1 MVEAWIKG
9 LAKTKWLVLIV
20 WLAVA
25 VGSVFVLPD
34 LGQIVKQTESKFLPT
49 DAQSAQAQKLI
60 EQMDPN
66 RKSLSNAIVVVQR
79 ESGLT
84 EQDQTWIKGKLAEL
98 KKDQE
103 AIGIV
108 SVLSAF
114 DDPSL
119 AQKFISKDN
128 TTELVIVEF
137 PKQVQQASTA
147 DSVKLMKERFTAPP
161 SGVTIEFTGSAPIF
175 LDYNTSTNEGLKK
188 TEILTLVLVLGILL
202 FVFRS
207 PIAPFIPLLT
217 IGMAFILTRGF
228 VALFSKAGMPVS
240 SFTETFLIAVLFGAG
255 TDYCILLIHRF
266 REELSKT
273 TDRVIALTRT
283 IQTVGKTVLFS
294 GSTVFIA
301 FFLIGFAKFGL
312 YQSAVGVA
320 IGVAVTLLAAVTL
333 TPALMLILGP
343 SMYWPVKVKAGLHH
357 GDSKLWGAMSRLTA
371 KRPLAVLLV
380 CALLLTPFVFLF
392 QGNRSFDDLAE
403 IDPSIS
409 AVKGFREVEA
419 KFSSG
424 EVLPTTVAI
433 TSNISMRTPE
443 GLAAIEKA
451 SQAASQT
458 ANVKEVRSAARPL
471 GKQIVE
477 LTVPN
482 QLEQTNKGLLELRTG
497 VNQVSD
503 GFKKAQTQLQSQAGD
518 VTKLGQGAEEIAQKL
533 GDVQNGLKQVSGG
546 IAQSQQGVQQLAGVS
561 SQLKGTAAS
570 MGDDLSKLAQEYPE
584 LANNITYQTL
594 VGKQQGLTG
603 GLAQAENGLQ
613 PLAKGLAQIAP
624 TVSQIA
630 NGAGQLAEG
639 QKQVS
644 GGIQQLQ
651 NGLGEFSSGLGEGTG
666 ALTKVSDGINQVVEA
681 QKGIADNSSKQIAG
695 WNVPKEVL
703 EQADFKKS
711 LDFYMSADG
720 KIAKLEVVFDIN
732 PYSKEAMNQID
743 GLKETIVTSL
753 NGTALSKADVKLAG
767 QTANYHELDSIS
779 QDDFYRTGGFVL
791 IGIYIVLA
799 LLLRSLLMPL
809 YLLLSLVFNYLITM
823 GIVEFIFVKLL
834 GFDGLSWTVSFFIFL
849 IIVALGVDY
858 SIFLMARFKEE
869 YRPGRIIEAMGKAM
883 TTTGGVIMSAALI
896 MGGTF
901 AALMFSGVD
910 TLLELGAGIS
920 IGLAIY
926 TTVFMGLVVPSLAV
940 LFGEA
945 NWWPFTRKAAAA
957 HAKDNHSQERERGE
971 AGEVVVQH

>member
-1 MVEAWIKG
+1 MIEKWVRA
-9 LAKTKWLVLIV
+9 LARTKWLVLLI
-20 WLAVA
+20 WLAVT

-34 LGQIVKQTESKFLPT
+34 LGQIVRQTESKFLPT
-49 DAQSAQAQKLI
+49 DAQSAQAQAII
-60 EQMDPN
+60 EQMDLN
-66 RKSLSNAIVVVQR
+66 RKSKSNAIVVVQR

-84 EQDQTWIKGKLAEL
+84 EQDQNWIKGKLAEL
-98 KKDQE
+98 KKEQDTL
-103 AIGIV
+103 GIV

-147 DSVKLMKERFTAPP
+147 DSVKLLKEKFTSPP
-161 SGVTIEFTGSAPIF
+161 SGMSIEFTGSAPIF
-175 LDYNTSTNEGLKK
+175 MDYNTSTNEGLKK

-273 TDRVIALTRT
+273 PDRVTALLRT

-294 GSTVFIA
+294 GSTVLIA

-320 IGVAVTLLAAVTL
+320 IGVAVTLVAAVTL

-343 SMYWPVKVKAGLHH
+343 AMYWPVKVKAGAAH
-357 GDSKLWGAMSRLTA
+357 GDSKLWGAMARLTA
-371 KRPLAVLLV
+371 KRPIAVLLV
-380 CALLLTPFVFLF
+380 CMLLLTPFVFLF

-424 EVLPTTVAI
+424 EVLPTTVVI
-433 TSNISMRTPE
+433 TSNSSMRTPE

-451 SQAASQT
+451 SQAASQI

-471 GKQIVE
+471 GKQIAE

-482 QLEQTNKGLLELRTG
+482 QLEQTNKGLTELRSG
-497 VNQVSD
+497 INQVSD
-503 GFKKAQTQLQSQAGD
+503 GFKKAQSRLEAQSGD
-518 VTKLGQGAEEIAQKL
+518 VTKLSQGAEEIAQKL
-533 GDVQNGLKQVSGG
+533 TEVQGGLKQVSGG
-546 IAQSQQGVQQLAGVS
+546 IVQSEQGAQQLVKASG
-561 SQLKGTAAS
+561 QLKGTAAS
-570 MGDDLSKLAQEYPE
+570 MGDDLSKLVQEYPE
-584 LANNITYQTL
+584 LAKNITYQTL

-603 GLAQAENGLQ
+603 GLVQTEAGLQ
-613 PLAKGLAQIAP
+613 PLAKGLAQLAP
-624 TVSQIA
+624 SVNQIS
-630 NGAGQLAEG
+630 GGIGQLADG

-644 GGIQQLQ
+644 GGIQQLE
-651 NGLGEFSSGLGEGTG
+651 NGFGQFASGLGEGTS
-666 ALTKVSDGINQVVEA
+666 ALTKVSDGISQVVEA

-695 WNVPKEVL
+695 WNIPKEVL

-720 KIAKLEVVFDIN
+720 KIAKLEVVLAIN
-732 PYSKEAMNQID
+732 PYSKEAMGKID
-743 GLKETIVTSL
+743 EIKETIVSSL
-753 NGTALSKADVKLAG
+753 NGTSLSKTDVKLAG
-767 QTANYHELDSIS
+767 QTSNYHELDSIS
-779 QDDFYRTGGFVL
+779 QNDFYRTGGFVL
-791 IGIYIVLA
+791 IGIYLVLA

-926 TTVFMGLVVPSLAV
+926 TTVFMGLIVPSLAI

-945 NWWPFTRKAAAA
+945 NWWPFPRKASAMAEKTA
-957 HAKDNHSQERERGE
+957 PSRELGE
-971 AGEVVVQH
+971 AGEAATQH

>member
-1 MVEAWIKG
+1 MIEKWIKA
-9 LAKTKWLVLIV
+9 LAKTKWLILVL
-20 WLAVA
+20 WLAIA

-34 LGQIVKQTESKFLPT
+34 LGQIVRQTESKFLPT
-49 DAQSAQAQKLI
+49 DAQSAQAQAILEK
-60 EQMDPN
+60 MDPD
-66 RKSLSNAIVVVQR
+66 RKSKSNAIVVVQR
-79 ESGLT
+79 ESKLT
-84 EQDQTWIKGKLAEL
+84 DQDQNWVKGRIAALKKEQDAL
-98 KKDQE
+98 
-103 AIGIV
+103 GIV
-108 SVLSAF
+108 TVLSAF

-119 AQKFISKDN
+119 AQKFISSDG

-137 PKQVQQASTA
+137 PLQVQQASTA
-147 DSVKLMKERFTAPP
+147 DSVKLLKEKFNSPP
-161 SGVTIEFTGSAPIF
+161 NGVTVEFTGSAPIF
-175 LDYNTSTNEGLKK
+175 MDYTTSTNEGLKK
-188 TEILTLVLVLGILL
+188 TEVLTLVLVLGILL

-217 IGMAFILTRGF
+217 IGVAFILTRGL
-228 VALFSKAGMPVS
+228 VALSTKAGMPVS

-273 TDRVIALTRT
+273 TDRVTALLRT
-283 IQTVGKTVLFS
+283 TQTVGKTVLFS

-320 IGVAVTLLAAVTL
+320 IGMAVTLLAAVTL

-343 SMYWPVKVKAGLHH
+343 AMYWPVKVKSGAAH
-357 GDSKLWGAMSRLTA
+357 GDSKLWGAMARLSA
-371 KRPLAVLLV
+371 KRPVAVLLV
-380 CALLLTPFVFLF
+380 CMLVLTPFIFLF

-403 IDPSIS
+403 INPGIS

-433 TSNISMRTPE
+433 TSSSSMKTPE
-443 GLAAIEKA
+443 GLAALEKA
-451 SQAASQT
+451 SQAASQI

-471 GKQIVE
+471 GKQLTE

-482 QLEQTNKGLLELRTG
+482 QLEQTNKGLTELG
-497 VNQVSD
+497 SGIDQVND
-503 GFKKAQTQLQSQAGD
+503 GFKKAQSQLETQAGD
-518 VTKLGQGAEEIAQKL
+518 VTKLTQGAEEIAKKL
-533 GDVQNGLKQVSGG
+533 TEVQGGLKQVSGG
-546 IAQSQQGVQQLAGVS
+546 ISQSEQGVQQLVKASG
-561 SQLKGTAAS
+561 QLQGTSAS
-570 MGDDLSKLAQEYPE
+570 MGDDLSKLVQEYPE
-584 LANNITYQTL
+584 LAKSVTYQTL

-603 GLAQAENGLQ
+603 GLVQTEAGLQ
-613 PLAKGLAQIAP
+613 PLAKGLAQLVPSVNQLTTGI
-624 TVSQIA
+624 
-630 NGAGQLAEG
+630 GQLADG
-639 QKQVS
+639 QKQIS
-644 GGIQQLQ
+644 GGIQQLET
-651 NGLGEFSSGLGEGTG
+651 GLGQFSSGLGEGTS
-666 ALTKVSDGINQVVEA
+666 ALTKVSDGIHQVVEA

-695 WNVPKEVL
+695 WNLPKEVL
-703 EQADFKKS
+703 EQAGFKKS
-711 LDFYMSADG
+711 LEFYMSEDG
-720 KIAKLEVVFDIN
+720 KIAKLEVVLAIN
-732 PYSKEAMNQID
+732 PYSKEAMGKMDEIKNAIT
-743 GLKETIVTSL
+743 GSL
-753 NGTALSKADVKLAG
+753 HGTVLSKADIKLAG

-779 QDDFYRTGGFVL
+779 QHDFYRTGAFVL
-791 IGIYIVLA
+791 IGIYLVLA

-809 YLLLSLVFNYLITM
+809 YILLSLVFNYLVTM
-823 GIVEFIFVKLL
+823 GIVEFIFVKLF
-834 GFDGLSWTVSFFIFL
+834 GFDGLSWTVSFFVFL

-901 AALMFSGVD
+901 AALMFSGVH
-910 TLLELGAGIS
+910 TLLQLGAGIT

-926 TTVFMGLVVPSLAV
+926 TTVFMGLIVPSLAV

-945 NWWPFTRKAAAA
+945 NWWPFSRKPSTVAEKNAPSVEPAT
-957 HAKDNHSQERERGE
+957 
-971 AGEVVVQH
+971 QH

>member
-1 MVEAWIKG
+1 MIEKWIRL
-9 LAKTKWLVLIV
+9 LAKTKWLVLLV
-20 WLAVA
+20 WLAVT
-25 VGSVFVLPD
+25 VSSVFILPD
-34 LGQIVKQTESKFLPT
+34 LGQIVRQTESKFLPT
-49 DAQSAQAQKLI
+49 DAQSAQAQAIL

-66 RKSLSNAIVVVQR
+66 RKSKSNAIVVVQR

-84 EQDQTWIKGKLAEL
+84 EQDQTWIKAQIDEL
-98 KKDQE
+98 KKEQD
-103 AIGIV
+103 ALGIV
-108 SVLSAF
+108 SVLSASE
-114 DDPSL
+114 DPSL
-119 AQKFISKDN
+119 AQKFISQDN

-137 PKQVQQASTA
+137 PKEVQQASTS
-147 DSVKLMKERFTAPP
+147 DSVKLLKNKFISQPDGM
-161 SGVTIEFTGSAPIF
+161 SVEFTGSAPIF
-175 LDYNTSTNEGLKK
+175 LDYNSSTNEGLKK
-188 TEILTLVLVLGILL
+188 TEVLTLVLVLGILL

-207 PIAPFIPLLT
+207 PIAPFIPLIT

-228 VALFSKAGMPVS
+228 VALLTKAGMPVS

-266 REELSKT
+266 REELSHT
-273 TDRVIALTRT
+273 TDRVTALLRT

-294 GSTVFIA
+294 GSTVLIA

-320 IGVAVTLLAAVTL
+320 VGVAITLVAAVTL

-343 SMYWPVKVKAGLHH
+343 AMYWPVKVKSGAAH
-357 GDSKLWGAMSRLTA
+357 GDSKLWGAMARLTA
-371 KRPLAVLLV
+371 KRPVAVLLV
-380 CALLLTPFVFLF
+380 SLLVLTPFVFLF

-433 TSNISMRTPE
+433 TLPSSMRTPE
-443 GLAAIEKA
+443 GLAAMEKA
-451 SQAASQT
+451 SQAVSQI
-458 ANVKEVRSAARPL
+458 ADVKEVRSAARPL
-471 GKQIVE
+471 GKQIAE

-482 QLEQTNKGLLELRTG
+482 QLEQTNKGLTELRSG
-497 VNQVSD
+497 VNEVND
-503 GFKKAQTQLQSQAGD
+503 GFKKAQTQIEAQAGD
-518 VTKLGQGAEEIAQKL
+518 VAKLSQGAEEIAKKL
-533 GDVQNGLKQVSGG
+533 TDVQGGLQQVSGG
-546 IAQSQQGVQQLAGVS
+546 LVQSEQGAQQLVKAS

-570 MGDDLSKLAQEYPE
+570 MADDLSKLAQEYPE
-584 LANNITYQTL
+584 LASNITYQTL

-603 GLAQAENGLQ
+603 GLVQTEAGLQ
-613 PLAKGLAQIAP
+613 PLAKGLSQLAP
-624 TVSQIA
+624 SVNQLSGGVSQ
-630 NGAGQLAEG
+630 LADG
-639 QKQVS
+639 QKKVSSGIGQV
-644 GGIQQLQ
+644 
-651 NGLGEFSSGLGEGTG
+651 ESGLGQFASGLGDGTG
-666 ALTKVSDGINQVVEA
+666 ALTKVSDGLNQVLEA
-681 QKGIADNSSKQIAG
+681 QKGIIDNSSKQISG
-695 WNVPKEVL
+695 WNVPKELL

-711 LDFYMSADG
+711 LDFYMSEDG
-720 KIAKLEVVFDIN
+720 KIAKVEVVLAIN
-732 PYSKEAMNQID
+732 PYSKEAMGKMDEIKESMTSS
-743 GLKETIVTSL
+743 LK
-753 NGTALSKADVKLAG
+753 GTALAKADIKLAG
-767 QTANYHELDSIS
+767 QTANYHELDRIS
-779 QDDFYRTGGFVL
+779 QRDFYRTGGFVL
-791 IGIYIVLA
+791 IGIYVVLA

-823 GIVEFIFVKLL
+823 GIVEFIFVKML
-834 GFDGLSWTVSFFIFL
+834 GFAGLSWTVSFFIFL

-869 YRPGRIIEAMGKAM
+869 YRPGRIVEAMGRAM

-910 TLLELGAGIS
+910 TLLELGAGIA

-926 TTVFMGLVVPSLAV
+926 TTVFMGLIVPSLAV

-945 NWWPFTRKAAAA
+945 NWWPFPRKASGAEKAAAA
-957 HAKDNHSQERERGE
+957 A
-971 AGEVVVQH
+971 EVGDAAVQH

>member
-1 MVEAWIKG
+1 MLEKWIQA
-9 LAKTKWLVLIV
+9 LAKTKWLVLFI
-20 WLAVA
+20 WIAVT
-25 VGSVFVLPD
+25 VGSVVALPD
-34 LGQIVKQTESKFLPT
+34 LGQIVRQTESKFLPA
-49 DAQSAQAQKLI
+49 DAQSAQAQAIL

-66 RKSLSNAIVVVQR
+66 RKSKSNAIAVIQR
-79 ESGLT
+79 ESKLT
-84 EQDQTWIKGKLAEL
+84 VSDQDWVKGKIAEL
-98 KKDQE
+98 NKEQT
-103 AIGIV
+103 ALGIV

-119 AQKFISKDN
+119 SQKFISSDG

-137 PKQVQQASTA
+137 PQEVQQAATA
-147 DSVKLMKERFTAPP
+147 DSVKLLKEKFGSPP
-161 SGVTIEFTGSAPIF
+161 DGVTVEFTGSAPIF

-188 TEILTLVLVLGILL
+188 TEILTLFLVLGILL
-202 FVFRS
+202 IVFRS

-217 IGMAFILTRGF
+217 IGIAFILTRGL
-228 VALFSKAGMPVS
+228 VALSTKAGMPVS

-273 TDRVIALTRT
+273 ADRVTALVRT

-312 YQSAVGVA
+312 YQSAAGVA

-343 SMYWPVKVKAGLHH
+343 MMYWPVKVKTGAVH
-357 GDSKLWGAMSRLTA
+357 GNSKLWGAMARLSA
-371 KRPLAVLLV
+371 KRPVAVLLV
-380 CALLLTPFVFLF
+380 SILILTPFIFLF

-403 IDPSIS
+403 INPDIS

-433 TSNISMRTPE
+433 TSESSMRTPE

-451 SQAASQT
+451 SEAASRI
-458 ANVKEVRSAARPL
+458 ADVKEVRSAARPL
-471 GKQIVE
+471 GKQLTE

-482 QLEQTNKGLLELRTG
+482 QLEQTNKGLIELRSG
-497 VNQVSD
+497 INQVSG
-503 GFKKAQTQLQSQAGD
+503 GFQNAKSQLEEQAGD
-518 VTKLGQGAEEIAQKL
+518 VTKLTQGAEEIAQKL
-533 GDVQNGLKQVSGG
+533 TEVQGGLQQISDG
-546 IAQSQQGVQQLAGVS
+546 IGQSEQGVQQLVKASG
-561 SQLKGTAAS
+561 QLIGTSVS
-570 MGDDLSKLAQEYPE
+570 MGDDLAKLAQEYPE
-584 LANNITYQTL
+584 LAQSITYQAL

-603 GLAQAENGLQ
+603 GLGQTEAGLQ
-613 PLAKGLAQIAP
+613 PLAKGLAQLTPSIRQL
-624 TVSQIA
+624 TGGV
-630 NGAGQLAEG
+630 GQLADG

-644 GGIQQLQ
+644 SGIQQLES
-651 NGLGEFSSGLGEGTG
+651 GLGQFVSGLGEGTA
-666 ALTKVSDGINQVVEA
+666 ALTRVSDGINQVVKT
-681 QKGIADNSSKQIAG
+681 QQGIANNSSKQIAG
-695 WNVPKEVL
+695 WNVPEEVL

-711 LDFYMSADG
+711 LNFYMSEDG
-720 KIAKLEVVFDIN
+720 KIAKLEVVLTIN
-732 PYSKEAMNQID
+732 PYSKEAMGKMDEIRD
-743 GLKETIVTSL
+743 AVRSSL
-753 NGTALSKADVKLAG
+753 NGTALAKADIKLAG
-767 QTANYHELDSIS
+767 QTANYHELDGIS
-779 QDDFYRTGGFVL
+779 QNDFYRTGAFVL
-791 IGIYIVLA
+791 LGIYLVLA

-809 YLLLSLVFNYLITM
+809 YILLSLVVNYLITM

-834 GFDGLSWTVSFFIFL
+834 NFDGISWTVSFFVFL

-869 YRPGRIIEAMGKAM
+869 YRPGRIVEAMGRAM

-901 AALMFSGVD
+901 AALMFSGVH
-910 TLLELGAGIS
+910 TLLQLGAGIT

-926 TTVFMGLVVPSLAV
+926 TTVFMGLIVPSLAV

-945 NWWPFTRKAAAA
+945 NWWPFPRKDPAVAEQVVSSPEPAA
-957 HAKDNHSQERERGE
+957 Q
-971 AGEVVVQH
+971 